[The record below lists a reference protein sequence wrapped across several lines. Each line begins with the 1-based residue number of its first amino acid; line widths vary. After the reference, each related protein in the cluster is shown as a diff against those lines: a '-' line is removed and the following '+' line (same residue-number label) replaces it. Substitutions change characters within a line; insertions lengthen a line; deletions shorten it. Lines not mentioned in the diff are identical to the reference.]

1 MNYWDIIP
9 CELQNIVLGFTAT
22 TIQKIWRGR
31 IATAKQSLQ
40 FVNELLI
47 DSATSNEFVR
57 EFDNIY
63 TMLPRTSLIVQY
75 CSKHANYNIGE
86 SDWTYLII
94 RLKQDLWENEYTGG
108 QGAKYHRQIGCNLP
122 ILKER
127 LFG

>member
-1 MNYWDIIP
+1 MNYWDILP

-47 DSATSNEFVR
+47 ESDGSI
-57 EFDNIY
+57 EFDNID
-63 TMLPRTSLIVQY
+63 TMLPRTSLIVEY
-75 CSKHANYNIGE
+75 CTKHANYNIGE
-86 SDWTYLII
+86 NTWNYLMI

-108 QGAKYHRQIGCNLP
+108 PGAKFHNQIDWNLP
-122 ILKER
+122 ILNER
-127 LFG
+127 LFS